1 MKAIYK
7 LFANAIICSK
17 VLYRTVLDHRL
28 LRVQVHLHNGK
39 MVRAL
44 DAQETAD
51 LAVFEQAR
59 TALRLFTATKEEL
72 RWRITHHLKTADKTR
87 KAIEQLLATAS
98 LGQHQSRADDC
109 ACDYAATRPGDAF
122 PGYESPI
129 DVFYGSSLQVPSR
142 VDRWR
147 DAWPPRWEST
157 RQRQGRRR
165 TSRLTLLDRSLL
177 RDFGRYGEA
186 FMRAVR
192 ALPGFQKSWNGTQPR
207 TGFLRNDSLN
217 EREAKFRKKYAA
229 VSQLLLSTPLS
240 PEDVYG
246 IALCLQKVFP
256 SSLAKSILLYL

>member
-1 MKAIYK
+1 MTQGIETCEQEIVDLK
-7 LFANAIICSK
+7 LFEEA
-17 VLYRTVLDHRL
+17 R
-28 LRVQVHLHNGK
+28 G
-39 MVRAL
+39 AL
-44 DAQETAD
+44 QN
-51 LAVFEQAR
+51 
-59 TALRLFTATKEEL
+59 FTATKEEL
-72 RWRITHHLKTADKTR
+72 AWRVTHRLKTADKTR

-109 ACDYAATRPGDAF
+109 ACDYAAARPDDAF

-147 DAWPPRWEST
+147 DAWSPHWEST
-157 RQRQGRRR
+157 RRRQGRRR
-165 TSRLTLLDRSLL
+165 TSRLTLLDKSLL

-192 ALPGFQKSWNGTQPR
+192 ALPGFQKSWNGPQPR

-217 EREAKFRKKYAA
+217 EREAKFRKKYAT

-240 PEDVYG
+240 PEDVYV
-246 IALCLQKVFP
+246 IALCLQRVLP
-256 SSLAKSILLYL
+256 SSLAKIILLYL

>member
-1 MKAIYK
+1 MTQGIEVA
-7 LFANAIICSK
+7 
-17 VLYRTVLDHRL
+17 
-28 LRVQVHLHNGK
+28 
-39 MVRAL
+39 
-44 DAQETAD
+44 E
-51 LAVFEQAR
+51 
-59 TALRLFTATKEEL
+59 LRLFEEARGALQNFTATKEEL
-72 RWRITHHLKTADKTR
+72 AWRITHHLKTADKTR

-109 ACDYAATRPGDAF
+109 ACDYAAARPDDAF

-165 TSRLTLLDRSLL
+165 TTRLTLLDKSLL

-192 ALPGFQKSWNGTQPR
+192 ALPGFQKSWNGKQPR

-229 VSQLLLSTPLS
+229 VSQLLLSMPLS

-246 IALCLQKVFP
+246 IALCLRR
-256 SSLAKSILLYL
+256 LLPACVVQYTFRFLDT

>member
-1 MKAIYK
+1 MTQGIET
-7 LFANAIICSK
+7 
-17 VLYRTVLDHRL
+17 RE
-28 LRVQVHLHNGK
+28 
-39 MVRAL
+39 
-44 DAQETAD
+44 QEIA
-51 LAVFEQAR
+51 E
-59 TALRLFTATKEEL
+59 LRLFEEARGALQNFTATKEEL
-72 RWRITHHLKTADKTR
+72 AWRITHHLKTADKTR

-109 ACDYAATRPGDAF
+109 ACDYAAARPDDAF

-147 DAWPPRWEST
+147 DAWPTRWEST

-165 TSRLTLLDRSLL
+165 TTRLTLLDKSLL

-192 ALPGFQKSWNGTQPR
+192 SLPFFQKSWNGKQPR

-240 PEDVYG
+240 PEDVYVVG
-246 IALCLQKVFP
+246 LCMRRLLP
-256 SSLAKSILLYL
+256 CSLAKNILLYL

>member
-1 MKAIYK
+1 
-7 LFANAIICSK
+7 
-17 VLYRTVLDHRL
+17 
-28 LRVQVHLHNGK
+28 
-39 MVRAL
+39 MVIAL
-44 DAQETAD
+44 DAQETVN
-51 LAVFEQAR
+51 LALFEQAR

-109 ACDYAATRPGDAF
+109 VCDYAAARPDDAF

-147 DAWPPRWEST
+147 DAWSPHWESA
-157 RQRQGRRR
+157 RRRQGRRR
-165 TSRLTLLDRSLL
+165 TSRLTLLDKSLL

-192 ALPGFQKSWNGTQPR
+192 ALPGFQHS
-207 TGFLRNDSLN
+207 
-217 EREAKFRKKYAA
+217 
-229 VSQLLLSTPLS
+229 
-240 PEDVYG
+240 
-246 IALCLQKVFP
+246 
-256 SSLAKSILLYL
+256 